1 MSCYALEQ
9 KGACMPD
16 IQELVKKRDELE
28 NRKSRLCGKLEA
40 AKSSLADIDAKI
52 EGLGIDPDNLE
63 AEIARLKA
71 ECDSALN
78 TYITSLEEAERV
90 ISTIEDRIQS
100 L

>member
-1 MSCYALEQ
+1 MA
-9 KGACMPD
+9 D

-40 AKSSLADIDAKI
+40 AKTSLADIDSKI

-71 ECDSALN
+71 ECESALN
-78 TYITSLEEAERV
+78 TYIASLEEAENI

-100 L
+100 I

>member
-1 MSCYALEQ
+1 MAN
-9 KGACMPD
+9 

-40 AKSSLADIDAKI
+40 AKTSLADIDSKI

-71 ECDSALN
+71 ECESALN
-78 TYITSLEEAERV
+78 TYIASLEEAENI
-90 ISTIEDRIQS
+90 ISTIEDRIQTI
-100 L
+100 

>member
-1 MSCYALEQ
+1 MA
-9 KGACMPD
+9 D

-40 AKSSLADIDAKI
+40 AKTSLADIDSKI

-71 ECDSALN
+71 ECESALN
-78 TYITSLEEAERV
+78 TYIASLEEAENI
-90 ISTIEDRIQS
+90 ISTIEDRIQTI
-100 L
+100 